1 MNNGFELRPE
11 EDLSRHGESR
21 WRAELCLCSFSRS
34 SRIRRNHSPVV
45 MTVQPSIST
54 ILFKTLNISLLRTI
68 FPGVS
73 HPTSSPTPRQF
84 LCPSFYSLFP
94 IPHSSPH

>member
-34 SRIRRNHSPVV
+34 
-45 MTVQPSIST
+45 
-54 ILFKTLNISLLRTI
+54 F
-68 FPGVS
+68 S
-73 HPTSSPTPRQF
+73 HPQKPFAGRNDRSTVNFDHSLQNTQHLITSYYLSRCFSPNIFADTSP
-84 LCPSFYSLFP
+84 LSLA
-94 IPHSSPH
+94 